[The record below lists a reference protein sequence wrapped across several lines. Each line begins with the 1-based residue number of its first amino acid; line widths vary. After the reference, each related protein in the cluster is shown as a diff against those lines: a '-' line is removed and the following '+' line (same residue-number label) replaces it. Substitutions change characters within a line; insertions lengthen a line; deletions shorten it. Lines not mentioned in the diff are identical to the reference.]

1 MYEIRQKKRNE
12 MRQKKWFSYAL
23 LAIAIFLFSQGSSII
38 RTNMGYALPAIL
50 LSFILHAGS
59 VGNLTERIF
68 RLKPSAAANTAMI
81 AALSVVTIV
90 CYFNALNIFHIVL
103 LNFAAIAVY
112 VIAAAICTKIN

>member
-23 LAIAIFLFSQGSSII
+23 LAIAIFLFSQGSSLI

-112 VIAAAICTKIN
+112 VIAAAMKIN